1 MIRKC
6 VSQSGKLLRW
16 TDYACIYSNTDQL
29 ELSIKTKCLHFT
41 SRIHS
46 LFKVTRFMVYL
57 VGVHI
62 HLEPMQTHDYCCYA
76 GSVVQFLLPS
86 HHPQVGACMYL
97 TCISTNNKIFKL
109 LENAIVVVSLSAITS
124 PNDRAER
131 HFKTYLAWWN
141 PGIIFHLHQ
150 LHHNH
155 G

>member
-16 TDYACIYSNTDQL
+16 TNYACIYSNTDQL

-97 TCISTNNKIFKL
+97 TCISTNNKIFKPLKASQL
-109 LENAIVVVSLSAITS
+109 LATQILQSLILCCYCIIIITVLRNCMVWVVF
-124 PNDRAER
+124 R
-131 HFKTYLAWWN
+131 
-141 PGIIFHLHQ
+141 
-150 LHHNH
+150 
-155 G
+155 